1 MNQRTTWRRLG
12 VATLLNA
19 AVLIGPAYLAQAQD
33 APSADPPAAAN
44 QPATPSLALAVSP
57 PGAVLQTTV
66 RPVLDNPAQP
76 GDAFPTD
83 PWASNE

>member
-1 MNQRTTWRRLG
+1 MNQLTTWQQLG
-12 VATLLNA
+12 LAALLNA
-19 AVLIGPAYLAQAQD
+19 AIMVGPAYLADAQD
-33 APSADPPAAAN
+33 VPSADTPAAAN
-44 QPATPSLALAVSP
+44 AAAPNLALAVSP
-57 PGAVLQTTV
+57 PGAVPQTTV